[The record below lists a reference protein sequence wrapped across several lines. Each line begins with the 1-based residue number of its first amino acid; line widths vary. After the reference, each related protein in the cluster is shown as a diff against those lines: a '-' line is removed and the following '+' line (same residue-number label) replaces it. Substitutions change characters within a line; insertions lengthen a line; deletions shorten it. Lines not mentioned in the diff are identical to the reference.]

1 MIVRSKTFRGWMKAN
16 FTRQDLKDMVTHGVS
31 SGFSGLIYYTETA
44 KLYDKFSNEIWD
56 ALYEDAQESGYDS
69 ILKFIAEFLN
79 TDDVTDDWQ
88 FKNLLVWYMAERTA
102 QELLEDMV

>member
-56 ALYEDAQESGYDS
+56 AL
-69 ILKFIAEFLN
+69 
-79 TDDVTDDWQ
+79 